1 MEEVVEEVDAEEEE
15 GIGLDPHFVRRLRK
29 IRMKVKIKIKIV
41 IKMKMEMKMKIKK
54 RVDGIKK

>member
-1 MEEVVEEVDAEEEE
+1 MAEVDAEEEE
-15 GIGLDPHFVRRLRK
+15 GIGLDPHFIKRLRK

-41 IKMKMEMKMKIKK
+41 IKMKMEMKMKK